1 MDLKKCSIATGAV
14 FVATFVWNFLFH
26 GMFLG
31 PSYYQ
36 PNTATFV
43 QGQGFNIWLLVGE
56 LIQSG
61 LLVYLWSRVMG
72 SFGGGVKGG
81 VQFGVLAQLF
91 LSMPAAMYN
100 HMFIN
105 GFPYALSW
113 LWVVGALIL
122 GAIQGAI
129 AGAMYKPSMAGKMA

>member
-1 MDLKKCSIATGAV
+1 MDIKKFGIATLVV
-14 FVATFVWNFLFH
+14 FVATFAWDFLFH

-36 PNTATFV
+36 ANPTTFV
-43 QGQGFNIWLLVGE
+43 QSQEFSIWLPIGE
-56 LIQSG
+56 LIQSA

-81 VQFGVLAQLF
+81 VQFGMLAQLF

-122 GAIQGAI
+122 GAIQGTI

>member
-1 MDLKKCSIATGAV
+1 MNIKKFGLATLAV
-14 FVATFVWNFLFH
+14 FVATAVWDFLFH
-26 GMFLG
+26 GMFLSQ
-31 PSYYQ
+31 SYYQ
-36 PNTATFV
+36 ANATTFV
-43 QGQGFNIWLLVGE
+43 QSQDFNIWFSVGE
-56 LIQSG
+56 LIQSA

-91 LSMPAAMYN
+91 LSMPSFMYN
-100 HMFIN
+100 HLVIN

-113 LWVVGALIL
+113 LWVVGALIV

-129 AGAMYKPSMAGKMA
+129 AGALYKPSMAGKMA

>member
-1 MDLKKCSIATGAV
+1 MDIKKFGLTTLVV
-14 FVATFVWNFLFH
+14 FVATFVWDFLFH

-31 PSYYQ
+31 PNYYQ
-36 PNTATFV
+36 ANAATFV
-43 QGQGFNIWLLVGE
+43 QGQEFNIWLPIGE
-56 LIQSG
+56 LIQSA

-91 LSMPAAMYN
+91 LIMPAAMYN

-113 LWVVGALIL
+113 LWVAGALIL

-129 AGAMYKPSMAGKMA
+129 AGAMYKPSMVGKMA

>member
-1 MDLKKCSIATGAV
+1 MDIKKFGLTTLVV
-14 FVATFVWNFLFH
+14 FVATFVWDFLFH

-31 PSYYQ
+31 PNYYQ
-36 PNTATFV
+36 ANAATFV
-43 QGQGFNIWLLVGE
+43 QSQEFNIWLPIGE
-56 LIQSG
+56 LIQSA

-72 SFGGGVKGG
+72 SFGGGVKGS

-129 AGAMYKPSMAGKMA
+129 AGAMYKPSMSGKMA